1 MNWDDYSDEDEEV
14 NIKPENSKPIKVE
27 ETRQTNIVRKFEDQ
41 SNDIKRTNSAST
53 KCTHSSFGNNK
64 KYLKITQ

>member
-14 NIKPENSKPIKVE
+14 IIKPENSKPIKVE
-27 ETRQTNIVRKFEDQ
+27 ETRQTNVVRKFEDK
-41 SNDIKRTNSAST
+41 SNDIKRTNSPST
-53 KCTHSSFGNNK
+53 KCTTSSFGNNK